1 MRCELKTSGR
11 TGAAGVVVGALALSA
26 FAAPAAQ
33 AADTGITV
41 SRIVVNGGKSIIV
54 GTSDEKAP
62 PVTFR
67 ITLPAGYSTADP
79 SAYDAEPYLYHGTT
93 AVKGADGGGLYMGSY
108 TCYETSARVAD
119 CEGEL
124 SVDPRYDLDS
134 NSDATTWKI
143 GVAAKLWKA
152 GGGLRTAEYTTASGT
167 VKVKR
172 WAKATV
178 NASPE
183 PVTKGKTITVTGSLK
198 RADWVKHTYT
208 GYAGK
213 TVSLQFRK
221 KGSSVYSTVKTAT
234 SSGTG
239 ALKTTVKASVD
250 GYWRWT
256 FGGSSTSGTATAAG
270 DFVDVR

>member
-1 MRCELKTSGR
+1 MKTGR
-11 TGAAGVVVGALALSA
+11 TGTVAAIAGAAVALSTLT
-26 FAAPAAQ
+26 APAAQ

-54 GTSDEKAP
+54 GTSDAKTP

-67 ITLPAGYSTADP
+67 ITLPAGYNTADP
-79 SAYDAEPYLYHGTT
+79 STYEAEPYLYHGTT
-93 AVKGADGGGLYMGSY
+93 ATKGADSGGLYMGSY
-108 TCYETSARVAD
+108 TCYETSSSRVAD

-124 SVDPRYDLDS
+124 YIEPRYDL
-134 NSDATTWKI
+134 NSSDDATTWKI
-143 GVAAKLWKA
+143 GVAAKLFKSNGQLKA
-152 GGGLRTAEYTTASGT
+152 GEYTTASGGA
-167 VKVKR
+167 KVKR
-172 WAKATV
+172 WAKVTV

-183 PVTKGKTITVTGSLK
+183 PVTKGRTITVTGSLT
-198 RADWVKHTYT
+198 RADWAKHKYT

-221 KGSSVYSTVKTAT
+221 AGSSTYTTVKTAT
-234 SSGTG
+234 SSSTG
-239 ALKTTVKASVD
+239 ALKTTVTASAD

-270 DFVDVR
+270 DYVDVR

>member
-1 MRCELKTSGR
+1 MRCTLKTSGR
-11 TGAAGVVVGALALSA
+11 TGAAGVAIGALALSA

-33 AADTGITV
+33 AADTGIKV
-41 SRIVVNGGKSIIV
+41 SRVVVNGGKSIIV
-54 GTSDEKAP
+54 GTSDVKEP
-62 PVTFR
+62 SLTFR
-67 ITLPAGYSTADP
+67 VTLPPGYTTADWFGW
-79 SAYDAEPYLYHGTT
+79 SASPFLYHGTT
-93 AVKGADGGGLYMGSY
+93 AAKGAVSGGLRSGY
-108 TCYETSARVAD
+108 TCYETSLQIAD
-119 CEGEL
+119 CEGSL
-124 SVDPRYDLDS
+124 YIDPRYDLDS
-134 NSDATTWKI
+134 NNDATTWKI
-143 GVAAKLWKA
+143 GVLTQLWKPS
-152 GGGLRTAEYTTASGT
+152 GGLKAEQAVTVPGT

-183 PVTKGKTITVTGSLK
+183 PVTKGKAITVTGSLK

-234 SSGTG
+234 SSSTG

-270 DFVDVR
+270 DYVDVR

>member
-1 MRCELKTSGR
+1 MKTSGR

-26 FAAPAAQ
+26 FAAPVAQ

-41 SRIVVNGGKSIIV
+41 SRVVVNGGKSVIV
-54 GTSDEKAP
+54 GTSEEKEP
-62 PVTFR
+62 PITFR
-67 ITLPAGYSTADP
+67 VTLPSGYTSADMSTW
-79 SAYDAEPYLYHGTT
+79 SARPFLYHGTT
-93 AVKGADGGGLYMGSY
+93 VAKGAESGGLRTGIY
-108 TCYETSARVAD
+108 TCYPTTPRIAD
-119 CEGEL
+119 CEGSL
-124 SVDPRYDLDS
+124 YIDPRYDLDS
-134 NSDATTWKI
+134 NNDATTWKI
-143 GVAAKLWKA
+143 GVLTQLWKP
-152 GGGLRTAEYTTASGT
+152 GGGLKAEQPVTASGT

-183 PVTKGKTITVTGSLK
+183 PVTKGRTITVTGSLK

-213 TVSLQFRK
+213 SVSLQFRK

-234 SSGTG
+234 SSSTG
-239 ALKTTVKASVD
+239 ALRTTVKASVD
-250 GYWRWT
+250 GYWRWS

>member
-1 MRCELKTSGR
+1 MKTGR
-11 TGAAGVVVGALALSA
+11 TGAVAAIAGAAVVLST
-26 FAAPAAQ
+26 FTAPAAQ
-33 AADTGITV
+33 AADTGISV
-41 SRIVVNGGKSIIV
+41 SRIVINGGKSVIV

-62 PVTFR
+62 SVTFR

-79 SAYDAEPYLYHGTT
+79 LAYDAHPFLYHGTT
-93 AVKGADGGGLYMGSY
+93 AAKGADAGGLYMAGY
-108 TCYETSARVAD
+108 TCYETSTRIAD

-124 SVDPRYDLDS
+124 TIDPRYDLDS

-152 GGGLRTAEYTTASGT
+152 DGQLKAGEYTTAPGG

-172 WAKATV
+172 WAKATAD
-178 NASPE
+178 ASPE
-183 PVTKGKTITVTGSLK
+183 PVTKGRTITVTGRLT

-213 TVSLQFRK
+213 PVSLQFRK
-221 KGSSVYSTVKTAT
+221 AGSSVYSTVKTAT
-234 SSGTG
+234 SSSTG
-239 ALKTTVKASVD
+239 SLKTTVKATVD
-250 GYWRWT
+250 GYWRWS
-256 FGGSSTSGTATAAG
+256 FGGSSTSGTAAAAG